1 MPVAEPLDPIQAQDT
16 LDRLRDYWLQTVMVC
31 LTTIAFCEG
40 MVVIAEPL
48 WIRVIFTII
57 TTLSAMIGIVQIAY
71 CAAVIVELQAFLKV
85 YSMYVCADEADAT
98 GGA

>member
-1 MPVAEPLDPIQAQDT
+1 MPDAQPLDPIQAQDT
-16 LDRLRDYWLQTVMVC
+16 LDRLRVYWLQTTIVC
-31 LTTIAFCEG
+31 LTTIAFCEA

-57 TTLSAMIGIVQIAY
+57 TILSAMIGIVQTAY
-71 CAAVIVELQAFLKV
+71 CAAVIIELQAFLNV
-85 YSMYVCADEADAT
+85 YSMYVCTDEADAT